1 MKLVVLFILLITVTR
16 FSAQTTIS
24 GVVYDGKRTPI
35 SGANVFLQGTYDGT
49 ISEADGHFLFTTDSK
64 GVQTL
69 QISYV
74 SYETKHLT
82 VDVQQMQNLS
92 IQLREDVATLGAVTL
107 SAGTFEAGDKART
120 SVLKPLDIVTTAGA
134 AGDIVA
140 ALQTLPGTQTVGES
154 GRLFVRG
161 GEAGETQT
169 FIDGIRVAQPYGA
182 SAQNIPTRGRFSP
195 FLFSGMSF
203 STGGYSAEYGE
214 ALSGVLLMDT
224 KNEVEQ
230 NQTEISLM
238 SVGVGLGHS
247 FKGKNSSLS
256 INTAYIN
263 LEPYQLAVPQRLD
276 WNRAFQSLSGE
287 TVYRKHF
294 DKGLF
299 KAYAAYDSSSFDFNR
314 ETVNQ
319 ENTERIELNNQNL
332 YVNTSYKSYWNNNW
346 QYFSGMS
353 YGFSSNSISPDF
365 INIKNKEHALHL
377 KSKLSRRFSNR
388 FKIFAG
394 GELFY
399 TQFDEQFQEQDFK
412 LNSGYT
418 STIVGLFSEASIF
431 FSKRFATQIGIRFQ
445 HDALLNE
452 SSVSPRLSLAYKS
465 GEHAQFSLAYGQ
477 FSQAP
482 NQEYLKY
489 NTSLSSENAAHYILN
504 YQYAH
509 NHRTLRLEGYYKQY
523 QDLVRFESEQELFN
537 SGFTNEGS
545 GYAGGLD
552 VFWRDG
558 KSFKNTEYWVSYS
571 FIDTKRLYRDF
582 PNKATPSFVAQHTAS
597 VVLKHWVQEWRS
609 QLGFSHT
616 FHSGRP
622 FNNPNDTIFMNEET
636 NSYHS
641 SGFNWAYL
649 LSEQKIL
656 YFSVSNI
663 MGTKNIF
670 GYEYAN
676 TPGEDGLYNRKAIT
690 PTADRFFFIGFFW
703 TISEDKKS
711 NQLDKL

>member
-1 MKLVVLFILLITVTR
+1 MKHVFLFFLLLTATR
-16 FSAQTTIS
+16 FSAQITIA
-24 GVVYDGKRTPI
+24 GVVYDGKKNPI
-35 SGANVFLQGTYDGT
+35 SGANIFLQGTYDGT
-49 ISEADGHFLFTTDSK
+49 ISDADGHFLFTTDSK

-69 QISYV
+69 QVSYV
-74 SYETKHLT
+74 SYETKYLT
-82 VDVQQMQNLS
+82 NDVQQMQDLS
-92 IQLREDVATLGAVTL
+92 IQLREDVATLGAVIL
-107 SAGTFEAGDKART
+107 NAGTFDAGDKART

-247 FKGKNSSLS
+247 FKVKNSSLS

-276 WNRAFQSLSGE
+276 WNRAFQSFSGE

-294 DKGLF
+294 EKGLF
-299 KAYAAYDSSSFDFNR
+299 KAYAALDFSTFDFNR
-314 ETVNQ
+314 ENINQ
-319 ENTERIELNNQNL
+319 VNTERIEFNNENL
-332 YVNTSYKSYWNNNW
+332 YVNTSYKSFWNNNW

-353 YGFSSNSISPDF
+353 YGFSSNSIHPDL
-365 INIKNKEHALHL
+365 ISIKNLEHALHL
-377 KSKLSRRFSNR
+377 KSKLGRRFSNR
-388 FKIFAG
+388 FKILAG
-394 GELFY
+394 GELFH
-399 TQFDEQFQEQDFK
+399 TQFDEQLQNQGFK
-412 LNSGYT
+412 INSGYT
-418 STIVGLFSEASIF
+418 STIVGLFSEVSLF

-445 HDALLNE
+445 YDKLLDE
-452 SSVSPRLSLAYKS
+452 CSVSPRFSLAYKS
-465 GEHAQFSLAYGQ
+465 GKHAQFSLAYGQ

-482 NQEYLKY
+482 NQGYLKY
-489 NTSLSSENAAHYILN
+489 NTSLSSERAAHYILN

-523 QDLVRFESEQELFN
+523 QDLVRFESNQEMFY
-537 SGFTNEGS
+537 SGITNEGS

-558 KSFKNTEYWVSYS
+558 KSFKNTDYWVSYS
-571 FIDTKRLYRDF
+571 FIDTERLYRDF

-597 VVLKHWVQEWRS
+597 VVIKYWVQEWRS

-622 FNNPNDTIFMNEET
+622 FNNPNETIFMNGET
-636 NSYHS
+636 KSYHS

-656 YFSVSNI
+656 YFSISNI
-663 MGTKNIF
+663 LGTKNIF

-676 TPGEDGLYNRKAIT
+676 TPSEDGFYNRNAIT

-703 TISEDKKS
+703 SLSEDKKS

>member
-1 MKLVVLFILLITVTR
+1 MKYLVLFVLLLAG
-16 FSAQTTIS
+16 AQFYAQATIS
-24 GVVYDGKRTPI
+24 GYIYDEKNNPI
-35 SGANVFLQGTYDGT
+35 SGANIFLKGTYDGT
-49 ISEADGHFLFTTDSK
+49 ISTAEGKFLFTTEVK
-64 GVQTL
+64 GKQTL
-69 QISYV
+69 QVSYM
-74 SYETKHLT
+74 SYETKLIIT
-82 VDVQQMQNLS
+82 DVQQMQELK
-92 IQLREDVATLGAVTL
+92 ILLREDVATLGAVTL
-107 SAGTFEAGDKART
+107 NAGTFEAGDKART

-161 GEAGETQT
+161 GESGETQT

-238 SVGVGLGHS
+238 SVGLGLGHS

-256 INTAYIN
+256 INTAYVN
-263 LEPYQLAVPQRLD
+263 LEPYQLVVPQRLN
-276 WNRAFQSLSGE
+276 WNKAFQSFSGE

-294 DKGLF
+294 EKGLF
-299 KAYAAYDSSSFDFNR
+299 KAYAAFDASTFDFNR
-314 ETVNQ
+314 EDVNQ
-319 ENTERIELNNQNL
+319 EASQRIKLNNQNL
-332 YVNTSYKSYWNNNW
+332 YFNTSYKSFWSNNW
-346 QYFSGMS
+346 QYFSGLS
-353 YGFSSNSISPDF
+353 YGLSSNSIFPDF
-365 INIKNKEHALHL
+365 VSVKNQEHALHF
-377 KSKLSRRFSNR
+377 KSKINRRFSNR
-388 FKIFAG
+388 FKIMAG

-399 TQFDEQFQEQDFK
+399 TQFDEQFQEQGFK
-412 LNSGYT
+412 LNSGFT
-418 STIVGLFSEASIF
+418 STVVGLYSEAAVY
-431 FSKRFATQIGIRFQ
+431 FSKKFATQIGLRFQ
-445 HDALLNE
+445 YDALLNE
-452 SSVSPRLSLAYKS
+452 SNLSPRVSLAYKS
-465 GEHAQFSLAYGQ
+465 GEHAQFSMAYGL

-482 NQEYLKY
+482 KQDYLKHSK
-489 NTSLSSENAAHYILN
+489 SLSSERAAHYILN

-509 NHRTLRLEGYYKQY
+509 NHRTLRVEGYYKHY
-523 QDLVRFESEQELFN
+523 QDLIRFE
-537 SGFTNEGS
+537 NEKEVYFSNISNKGQ

-571 FIDTKRLYRDF
+571 FIDTERLYRDF
-582 PNKATPSFVAQHTAS
+582 PLKATPSFVAQHTAS
-597 VVLKHWVQEWRS
+597 VVMKYWVQDWRS

-622 FNNPNDTIFMNEET
+622 FNNPNDSSFMNGKT
-636 NSYHS
+636 KSYHS

-656 YFSVSNI
+656 YFSVSNLL
-663 MGTKNIF
+663 GVKNIF
-670 GYEYAN
+670 GYEYAD
-676 TPGEDGLYNRKAIT
+676 TPSGNGIYNRKAIT

>member
-1 MKLVVLFILLITVTR
+1 MKLVVLFILLLTVTR

-64 GVQTL
+64 GFQTL

-314 ETVNQ
+314 ETINQ
-319 ENTERIELNNQNL
+319 ETTERIELNNQNL

-399 TQFDEQFQEQDFK
+399 TQFDEQFQEQGFK

-489 NTSLSSENAAHYILN
+489 NTSLSLENTAHYILN

-622 FNNPNDTIFMNEET
+622 FNNPNETIFMNGET

-641 SGFNWAYL
+641 TGFNWAYL

-676 TPGEDGLYNRKAIT
+676 TPGEDGFYNRKAIT